1 MEEENIWRTDLL
13 ASLMMIDLS
22 LIVYSLDQTIKSV
35 GLKYYLYLI
44 FMVYCI
50 FVLFYT
56 VIVENRTQKQ
66 TRDNLVKNKKDNI
79 TN

>member
-1 MEEENIWRTDLL
+1 MEEQNIWRTDLL
-13 ASLMMIDLS
+13 ASLIMIDLS

-56 VIVENRTQKQ
+56 VIMENKTQRQ
-66 TRDNLVKNKKDNI
+66 TNDNLVKDRKDDT